1 MNDANPLISK
11 FLSTA
16 KASPEAVFLDGERR
30 LTYGAATEE
39 VTKRAQQ
46 LTETAHGLPVVLKGP
61 NTVEWVL
68 CFLAARASGLVVVPL
83 AAEFAAEQWRELGEI
98 IGPSYLFDA
107 ARDTGTLANADA
119 RRRALPSRAGICL
132 PTSGSTGVP
141 RCALRSDLS
150 LLAEGERYVRSLS
163 FAATD
168 CILVALPL
176 CHAFA
181 LGLAIGGV
189 LAAACALYLVP
200 RFVPRTVQRLLREGK
215 GSILPLVPA
224 AARLLCEV
232 FHDGGQ
238 APQGV
243 RHIIIGAGP
252 VTATLERNV
261 LDWLGRLPARGYGSS
276 ETGATLGTT
285 GQAVPD
291 AVTGAALPGVEVAIT
306 GDGGS
311 GALFVR
317 TAEPFL
323 GYLSLDGVDASR
335 ISPDGWYSTG
345 DIAVRDAQGWVT
357 IIERIGEGLRR
368 GGRFIQPAEVERA
381 LKTHPGVADV
391 LIVGGRDEHG
401 EDIIE
406 AHVEARTG
414 MQLNIEELRRHSGQ
428 YLEAYKLPTV
438 WHFYD
443 SLPRTS
449 GGKPDRKR
457 LRKSERV
464 EVIRGTALL
473 SAVTAHRLST
483 AVIAAHRLGILA
495 AVEAGSSSAEDI
507 AFHLRLDR
515 DGVGVL
521 LELLSTFGVL
531 VCNPD
536 GTYRAVE
543 PLSEPRI
550 GALVEFED
558 HLQHTW
564 LSVEAVEAVVRS
576 GMQGRAFEAAPGAA
590 FLDLY
595 PRVIGASAKILA
607 LHAWRQVTLPQGLV
621 LDIGCPA
628 GALAEVLRQ
637 RAPDRHAIVWNL
649 PPGRIPFDAEALHEP
664 LAGIF
669 VHNGV
674 RRLAEPDCAL
684 SLDKLCGAL
693 HADGALV
700 VSDIFIDTPS
710 PNPWLRRTLM
720 LDWLTH
726 GNFAWPSGADLCST
740 IENLGFASIHRVHVD
755 LLFELIIARKLREA
769 RR

>member
-1 MNDANPLISK
+1 MNDASPLISK

-16 KASPEAVFLDGERR
+16 QARPEAVFLDGERG
-30 LTYGAATEE
+30 LTYGAAAEE
-39 VTKRAQQ
+39 VTKRARQ
-46 LTETAHGLPVVLKGP
+46 LAEAAHGLPVVLRGP

-83 AAEFAAEQWRELGEI
+83 AAEGAAEQWRALGEI
-98 IGPSYLFDA
+98 IGPSYLFDS
-107 ARDTGTLANADA
+107 ARDTGTLAHAEA
-119 RRRALPSRAGICL
+119 RRRTLPSHAGICL
-132 PTSGSTGVP
+132 PTSGSTGLP

-150 LLAEGERYVRSLS
+150 LLAEGQRYMRSLG
-163 FAATD
+163 FAAAD
-168 CILVALPL
+168 RILVALPL

-181 LGLAIGGV
+181 LGLALGGV
-189 LAAACALYLVP
+189 LAAGCALHLVP
-200 RFVPRTVQRLLREGK
+200 RFVPRTIQRLLREGK
-215 GSILPLVPA
+215 CSILPLVPA

-232 FHDGGQ
+232 FHEGGP
-238 APQGV
+238 APQGL
-243 RHIIIGAGP
+243 RHIVIGAGP
-252 VTATLERNV
+252 VTATLDRNV
-261 LDWLGRLPARGYGSS
+261 LDRLGRLPARGYGSS

-306 GDGGS
+306 GDGGP

-323 GYLSLDGVDASR
+323 GYLSPDGVDASR

-345 DIAVRDAQGWVT
+345 DLASRDEQGWVT
-357 IIERIGEGLRR
+357 VTGRSGEGLRR
-368 GGRFIQPAEVERA
+368 GGRFIQPAEVQRA
-381 LKTHPGVADV
+381 LQSHPGVADV

-401 EDIIE
+401 EDIVE
-406 AHVEARTG
+406 AHVEARPG
-414 MQLNIEELRRHSGQ
+414 MQLNIEELRRH
-428 YLEAYKLPTV
+428 LEHIEAYKIPTV

-443 SLPRTS
+443 VLPRTS
-449 GGKPDRKR
+449 GGKPDRAR
-457 LRKSERV
+457 LHKSESV
-464 EVIRGTALL
+464 ETTRGMALL

-495 AVEAGSSSAEDI
+495 AVEAGSSRAEDI
-507 AFHLRLDR
+507 ASHLRLDR
-515 DGVGVL
+515 DGVDVL
-521 LELLSTFGVL
+521 LGLLATVGVL

-536 GTYRAVE
+536 GTYRAIE
-543 PLSEPRI
+543 PLSEPRG
-550 GALVEFED
+550 GALIEFEN

-576 GMQGRAFEAAPGAA
+576 GTRGRAFEAAPGAA
-590 FLDLY
+590 FLDMY
-595 PRVIGASAKILA
+595 PQVIGASAKVLA
-607 LHAWRQVTLPQGLV
+607 LHVWRQVTLPQGPV

-628 GALAEVLRQ
+628 GALAEVIRQ
-637 RAPDRHAIVWNL
+637 RAPDRHSIVWNL
-649 PPGRIPFDAEALHEP
+649 PPGRIPFDAEVPNEP

-684 SLDKLCGAL
+684 SLDKLCGVL
-693 HADGALV
+693 HADGTLV

-710 PNPWLRRTLM
+710 PTPWLRRALM

-726 GNFAWPSGADLCST
+726 GSLAWPSGADLCSALD
-740 IENLGFASIHRVHVD
+740 NLGFASIRRVRVD
-755 LLFELIIARKLREA
+755 PMFELIIAQKPREA
-769 RR
+769 KR